1 MSLVSVSAG
10 LGVIWDPPPSSP
22 TLVCLLVVRCSSL
35 GERGMIEI
43 GVIEVV
49 KQVERQVGV
58 GFCFGDLEVSSNYVE
73 IQMPI

>member
-1 MSLVSVSAG
+1 
-10 LGVIWDPPPSSP
+10 
-22 TLVCLLVVRCSSL
+22 
-35 GERGMIEI
+35 MIEI
-43 GVIEVV
+43 GVIEGV